1 MKITEVDLAT
11 GIRIAECT
19 GCNGNVFLIEFKTVC
34 EMKVSKRGFV
44 TIVNPRLPIDL
55 VSMQLKPENLTC
67 AWCHFEHERKKKK

>member
-19 GCNGNVFLIEFKTVC
+19 GCHGNVFLIELKTTC
-34 EMKVSKRGFV
+34 EVDISNNGFV

-55 VSMQLKPENLTC
+55 ISKRLKAENITC
-67 AWCHFEHERKKKK
+67 AMCHSE